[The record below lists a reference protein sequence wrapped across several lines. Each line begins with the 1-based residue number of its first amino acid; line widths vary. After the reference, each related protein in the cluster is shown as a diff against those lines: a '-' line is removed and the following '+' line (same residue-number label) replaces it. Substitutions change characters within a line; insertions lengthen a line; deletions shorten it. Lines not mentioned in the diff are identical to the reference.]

1 MSKDKFQVGDLVFW
15 RDETESLDDMGLV
28 IEVFPRGFAH
38 PESAL
43 RILWLRSE
51 DPIGRFAQT
60 HSMLY
65 TQQEWEEQ
73 NNVQT

>member
-1 MSKDKFQVGDLVFW
+1 MSKHKFQVGDLVFW
-15 RDETESLDDMGLV
+15 RGDDKSLDDMGLV

-38 PESAL
+38 PKNPESAL

-51 DPIGRFAQT
+51 DPIGRFAET

-65 TQQEWEEQ
+65 TQQEWERL
-73 NNVQT
+73 

>member
-1 MSKDKFQVGDLVFW
+1 MSKDKFQVGDLAFW
-15 RDETESLDDMGLV
+15 SGGDKSLDDMGLV
-28 IEVFPRGFAH
+28 IEVFPRGFGNAKN

-51 DPIGRFAQT
+51 DPIGRFAET

-65 TQQEWEEQ
+65 TQQEWERL
-73 NNVQT
+73 